1 MNLLVDD
8 HGPAEAGRYVPA
20 AYCTGPAKA
29 GHYRL
34 TCDYGLRQKLEGTD
48 ESDRCFAVMATWFA
62 TEAQG
67 HGVALDAVGLRG
79 RPIGPADK
87 Q

>member
-1 MNLLVDD
+1 
-8 HGPAEAGRYVPA
+8 
-20 AYCTGPAKA
+20 
-29 GHYRL
+29 
-34 TCDYGLRQKLEGTD
+34 
-48 ESDRCFAVMATWFA
+48 MATWFA